1 MEDAKPVPVRSR
13 RRFLSSGVSALAGG
27 LVGGAAYASAPA
39 TTAPSP
45 GSSPALPW
53 KWQHI
58 DPMEAGSRAYR
69 YYHEVGG

>member
-1 MEDAKPVPVRSR
+1 MENEKPAPSRSR
-13 RRFLSSGVSALAGG
+13 RRFLSSGASALAGG
-27 LVGGAAYASAPA
+27 LVGGAVYASAPGA
-39 TTAPSP
+39 TAPSP

-53 KWQHI
+53 QWQQI